1 MDPARLT
8 LTFAIL
14 VLGIGLGRFVLSLG
28 RAGDVMAALF
38 VPPDRTLGWP
48 HGVQESDEPWGWHE
62 PMNAAP
68 APAGG
73 GESDDDGDGDWEAS
87 ELRELGGPT
96 SGILVVPV
104 ERVAPVHV
112 GVRPH

>member
-1 MDPARLT
+1 VDPARLT

-38 VPPDRTLGWP
+38 VPPDRSLGWP

-68 APAGG
+68 PP
-73 GESDDDGDGDWEAS
+73 DDSGDGDGDWEAS
-87 ELRELGGPT
+87 ELRELSGPT
-96 SGILVVPV
+96 PGILVVPV
-104 ERVAPVHV
+104 DRVAPVHV

>member
-62 PMNAAP
+62 PPAAAP
-68 APAGG
+68 DLPDNDGN
-73 GESDDDGDGDWEAS
+73 GDGDWDAS
-87 ELRELGGPT
+87 ELRELSGPT
-96 SGILVVPV
+96 PGILVVPV
-104 ERVAPVHV
+104 DRVAPVHV